1 MSNPKIK
8 RTPLEFAKNRFFL
21 KFSKPTTVFSATKQR
36 ERQIDRKIERKLKRK
51 YGKQSE
57 REKYYDLT
65 APPTK
70 ETSFK
75 VSWVFIIKL
84 QMGNKENPIR
94 L

>member
-57 REKYYDLT
+57 REKYCDLT

-70 ETSFK
+70 ETSLRFLG
-75 VSWVFIIKL
+75 FIIKL
-84 QMGNKENPIR
+84 QMGIKENPIP